1 MEKRHLGG
9 VFGILISVWAVSHSV
24 AYAQER
30 NSCADARLA
39 SVDTCRADFHVDFRW
54 DSSVLDTAYMENG
67 KSLHALAD
75 SLASIDTDRI
85 DSLRVFSYSSPE
97 GRYGYNVKLSE
108 RRAAAMR
115 AYLDIHYPHLLDRV
129 HVVPDG
135 EAWHLF
141 RERVLADS
149 SITETEREHILSVI
163 DSQEHPDRK
172 KALIKNYDRKF
183 WNRMVKTDF
192 VDMRRSF
199 IRLSWNEDV
208 FAAVPLP
215 RMESLPFVEA
225 PMWSGLCHADS
236 IGIRQVP
243 VSRPVQN
250 EVYQEE
256 SRDYAKKTVLALK
269 TNLLYDAV
277 TALNFE
283 LEIPVGDRF
292 SIAVEDVFP
301 WWNWGPNG
309 KKYCFQMWEMGIEPR
324 WWFLPTQKR
333 DRLSGHFLG
342 VYGMS
347 SKYDFQW
354 DTDLCWQGEYWSAG
368 VSYGYSLPVGKVCN
382 FEFSA
387 SVGFMHSDWRHYQ
400 PDAAYEHLYRDPA
413 KTGVVS
419 YFGPTKLKVS
429 LVVPIRVKYRRH
441 AK

>member
-1 MEKRHLGG
+1 MEKHCLGG
-9 VFGILISVWAVSHSV
+9 VWGILISVFAVSPSV

-30 NSCADARLA
+30 DSCVDVRLA
-39 SVDTCRADFHVDFRW
+39 GVDTCRAYFHVDFCW
-54 DSSVLDTAYMENG
+54 DNSVLDTAYMKTGE
-67 KSLHALAD
+67 SLRALAD
-75 SLASIDTDRI
+75 TVASIDADRI
-85 DSLRVFSYSSPE
+85 DSLSVFSYSSPE
-97 GRYGYNVKLSE
+97 GRYGYNLKLSE
-108 RRAAAMR
+108 HRAASMR
-115 AYLDIHYPHLLDRV
+115 SYLDSHYPQLRDRV
-129 HVVPDG
+129 HVIPGG

-149 SITETEREHILSVI
+149 SISEAEREHVISII
-163 DSQEHPDRK
+163 DSREHPDRK
-172 KALIKNYDRKF
+172 KVLIKNYDRKL
-183 WNRMVKTDF
+183 WNRMVRTDF

-199 IRLSWNEDV
+199 IRLSWVEDV

-225 PMWSGLCHADS
+225 PVWSGLSHADS
-236 IGIRQVP
+236 IGIRP
-243 VSRPVQN
+243 VQSRPAQN
-250 EVYQEE
+250 EPVPEK
-256 SRDYAKKTVLALK
+256 SREYAKKTVLALK

-283 LEIPVGDRF
+283 IEVPIGDRF

-324 WWFLPTQKR
+324 WWFLRTQKR

-368 VSYGYSLPVGKVCN
+368 VSYGYALPVGKVCN

-387 SVGFMHSDWRHYQ
+387 SLGFMHSDWRHYQ

-429 LVVPIRVKYRRH
+429 LVVPIQVKYRRR